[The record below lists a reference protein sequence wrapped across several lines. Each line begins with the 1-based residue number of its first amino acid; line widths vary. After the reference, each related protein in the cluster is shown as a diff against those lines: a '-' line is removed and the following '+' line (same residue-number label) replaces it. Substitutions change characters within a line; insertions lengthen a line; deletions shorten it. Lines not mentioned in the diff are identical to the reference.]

1 LKSVVRYGVAA
12 TVRRSDGGAPKG
24 LANGAGLRSGIMV
37 KESPYAF
44 GALIGREHGPLAAGI
59 FSEGNAM
66 TMRDD
71 SLGRDL
77 ALGFVAGALAVPTF
91 LEFMIFVLTHAGMIN
106 GTLYSM
112 KPVPPMGVPTVI
124 NQSFWGGIWGLVFVA
139 IIHWAPSARPIWLVG
154 LLLGAIALPM
164 TGWFI
169 VAPLKHQPM
178 AAGWNTTR
186 MLASVLI
193 NGGWGIGIAII
204 FMILRNLVGA
214 RSLAHG

>member
-1 LKSVVRYGVAA
+1 
-12 TVRRSDGGAPKG
+12 
-24 LANGAGLRSGIMV
+24 
-37 KESPYAF
+37 
-44 GALIGREHGPLAAGI
+44 
-59 FSEGNAM
+59 M

-91 LEFMIFVLTHAGMIN
+91 QQFMVFILTHAGMIH

-112 KPVPPMGVPTVI
+112 KPVAPMGVPTIVS
-124 NQSFWGGIWGLVFVA
+124 QSFWGGIWGLVFVA
-139 IIHWAPSARPIWLVG
+139 ILHWVPNARPIWLVG
-154 LLLGAIALPM
+154 LLMGAIALPM
-164 TGWFI
+164 AGWFV
-169 VAPLKHQPM
+169 VAPLKHLPM

-204 FMILRNLVGA
+204 FMILRNLMGA
-214 RSLAHG
+214 RSLAHD